1 MRAAMINKPED
12 MVVIETEKPVLED
25 GEALI
30 KVHYVGICGTDLHL
44 LHGHHATAVY
54 PLIPGH
60 EFVGE
65 LADIK
70 GKDADSFKIGG
81 KVSAQMVL
89 ACGHCTAC
97 AKGEDNVCSNL
108 KLIGVHT
115 PGGFAEYVK
124 VPIRKLCEIPEDIDM
139 ELAALIEPL
148 AVAVHDV
155 RTSNLKVGETVLIT
169 GGGPIGLLIAIVAR
183 ASGAR
188 KVVISEMKDFR
199 REFAAKMGFDVVD
212 PADPEFDYKLGML
225 GGKEGFDVSFEVAGV
240 PATIN
245 TCLEYTKATG
255 TVMVVAITNKPFEI
269 PTSKIFSKELTVAG
283 VRIHNLNNFKGAI
296 EMLQV
301 PEIARD
307 VKQLIGRVYPLE
319 EINEAFE
326 YAEHGEDSFKVLVK
340 I

>member
-1 MRAAMINKPED
+1 M
-12 MVVIETEKPVLED
+12 
-25 GEALI
+25 
-30 KVHYVGICGTDLHL
+30 
-44 LHGHHATAVY
+44 
-54 PLIPGH
+54 
-60 EFVGE
+60 
-65 LADIK
+65 
-70 GKDADSFKIGG
+70 
-81 KVSAQMVL
+81 
-89 ACGHCTAC
+89 
-97 AKGEDNVCSNL
+97 
-108 KLIGVHT
+108 
-115 PGGFAEYVK
+115 
-124 VPIRKLCEIPEDIDM
+124 
-139 ELAALIEPL
+139 
-148 AVAVHDV
+148 
-155 RTSNLKVGETVLIT
+155 
-169 GGGPIGLLIAIVAR
+169 
-183 ASGAR
+183 
-188 KVVISEMKDFR
+188 VISEMKDFR